1 MTGRAEGAV
10 LALAPSLH
18 LEELLP
24 SDHQWR
30 DSAFAGMPPSPL
42 LLASE
47 INLAFLSTNLASLS
61 AFDGCAAGPRHF
73 QLQFL
78 VPQVGLLS

>member
-1 MTGRAEGAV
+1 MTGTADGAV
-10 LALAPSLH
+10 LAPSLH

-24 SDHQWR
+24 SDHQWL
-30 DSAFAGMPPSPL
+30 DLAFAGMPPSLL

-61 AFDGCAAGPRHF
+61 AFDG
-73 QLQFL
+73 
-78 VPQVGLLS
+78 